1 MLLVVEE
8 CVWRVVR
15 TTLSIESYCGQEQ
28 IPPQQKIVQIVSN
41 TRQQSMSVEAYLVAA
56 SQWGVPASV
65 LS

>member
-1 MLLVVEE
+1 
-8 CVWRVVR
+8 VWRVVR
-15 TTLSIESYCGQEQ
+15 TILPIESYSGQEQ

-56 SQWGVPASV
+56 SQWGIPASA

>member
-1 MLLVVEE
+1 M
-8 CVWRVVR
+8 WRVVR

-41 TRQQSMSVEAYLVAA
+41 TRQQSMSVEACLVSA